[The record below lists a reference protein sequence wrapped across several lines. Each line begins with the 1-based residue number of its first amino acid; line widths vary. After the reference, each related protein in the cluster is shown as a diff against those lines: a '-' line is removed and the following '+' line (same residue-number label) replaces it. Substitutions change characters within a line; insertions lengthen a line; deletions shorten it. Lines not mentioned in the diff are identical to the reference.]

1 MSTESTNIWSWLI
14 GSPALRLGEAGV
26 EFGFE
31 RTLPAWAWAIIAL
44 VAVGFG
50 VIGYRRMEGSGAARL
65 GLAALRTLVLIV
77 LAVLI
82 SGPRLIRVNETE
94 EKDWVL
100 VLVDRSASMS
110 VADVEGA
117 GGWSNGSRRETRDEE
132 LRRALESSRG
142 VFAQLGAERVMVWL
156 GFDGGAYDLTVAEGE
171 AIPDLAEATG
181 RRTDLNRAL
190 EQALKRAAARPL
202 AGVVVLSDGR
212 SLEEPS
218 RALVRRLEAER
229 VPVFTVALGS
239 AQGLPDVGVRRVEA
253 PRTAFVKDSV
263 PVQVEV
269 TRSGP
274 AGVEGEKAIVELVD
288 ESTGAVLDTREV
300 VWPMIKASEDGKGSD
315 PVEQV
320 ERVTL
325 TPQPTGAGASRWPV
339 RVKRV
344 GGAGGA
350 GGAGEGDMVA
360 DNNTAEV
367 AIDLVDR
374 PLRIAY
380 FDGYPRWE
388 YRYIKNLLVREASIA
403 SVVMLLA
410 PGKRYIQEGTV
421 ILDALP
427 RNTEEWGKFDVIV
440 IGDLWPGVMTTEQLE
455 QIKERVSV
463 GGAGLIWIG
472 GEGSTPGAWRSTP
485 MADLLPFVL
494 GEQTV
499 SVSGNGLPVFDGAVT
514 ISPTLAA
521 ERLGVLRLSDTA
533 TNGLFWP
540 PELSDPKSGWSR
552 LYWAQKIDP
561 AIIKPTAEVLA
572 TATPVPEGG
581 GDARASD
588 ARPIVLSMRFGAGRV
603 LYVGTDEIWRWRYA
617 RGEQL
622 PERFWIQMVRLLGR
636 ESVARAGRAALI
648 EVAPERAEV
657 DQPVRVAV
665 TLIDQSLV
673 DAAPASLRVKVSRVG
688 GIDQKGGGEPGSDA
702 PSVELTL
709 LPEGRGDTGTRGV
722 GGAKGA
728 RTFAATW
735 VPTESGRYR
744 AEAIDPLLVSA
755 MGAGKGDLAA
765 KMEVWQP
772 DDELRRPQADHALL
786 AALSTATKGQAL
798 GTGDLGQLPKL
809 LPNRR
814 LKLTGE
820 PEVHTLWD
828 TPLAL
833 LVVVLLL
840 TAEWIGRRLM
850 RLA

>member
-1 MSTESTNIWSWLI
+1 MWSWLI
-14 GSPALRLGEAGV
+14 GSPLLRLGEAGV

-31 RTLPAWAWAIIAL
+31 RPLPAWAWAL
-44 VAVGFG
+44 VVLGAAVVG
-50 VIGYRRMEGSGAARL
+50 VLGYRRMEGTFWARAVLGGAR
-65 GLAALRTLVLIV
+65 AAVLVA

-82 SGPRLIRVNETE
+82 CGPRLVRANETE

-100 VLVDRSASMS
+100 VLVDRSGSMN
-110 VADVEGA
+110 VADVA
-117 GGWSNGSRRETRDEE
+117 GGPDGRQGTREAE
-132 LRRALESSRG
+132 LRGALASARG
-142 VFAQLGAERVMVWL
+142 VFEELSAERVVVWL
-156 GFDGGAYDLTVAEGE
+156 GFDGGAYDLTLAEGSAVPALGE
-171 AIPDLAEATG
+171 PTG

-212 SLEEPS
+212 SLAEPS

-239 AQGLPDVGVRRVEA
+239 AAGLPDVGVRRVES

-263 PVQVEV
+263 PVQAEIVR
-269 TRSGP
+269 TGP
-274 AGVEGEKAIVELVD
+274 AARAGEGEKVIVELVD
-288 ESTGAVLDTREV
+288 EASGAVLDTREV
-300 VWPMIKASEDGKGSD
+300 VWPEVKAAAGASEGGPDE
-315 PVEQV
+315 PVEQA
-320 ERVTL
+320 EKVTL
-325 TPQPTGAGASRWPV
+325 TTKPTGAGASRWTV
-339 RVKRV
+339 RVRPV
-344 GGAGGA
+344 GGGG
-350 GGAGEGDMVA
+350 GGGDMVA
-360 DNNTAEV
+360 ENNSAEV
-367 AIDLVDR
+367 AIELVDR
-374 PLRIAY
+374 PLRVAY

-427 RNTEEWGKFDVIV
+427 RTAEEWAKFDVIV
-440 IGDLWPGVMTTEQLE
+440 MGDVWPGVMTTEQLE

-472 GEGSTPGAWRSTP
+472 GEGATPGAWRSTP

-494 GEQTV
+494 GEQ
-499 SVSGNGLPVFDGAVT
+499 SVGGGGNGLPVFDGPVT
-514 ISPTLAA
+514 MTPTPAA
-521 ERLGVLRLSDTA
+521 ERLGVLRLSDEA
-533 TNGLFWP
+533 TNGMFWP
-540 PELSDPKSGWSR
+540 PALSDASAGWPR
-552 LYWAQKIDP
+552 LYWAQRIDP
-561 AIIKPTAEVLA
+561 AIIKPTAETLA

-581 GDARASD
+581 VTRENET
-588 ARPIVLSMRFGAGRV
+588 RPIVLSMRFGAGRV

-636 ESVARAGRAALI
+636 ESVARSGRAAIL

-657 DQPVRVAV
+657 EQPVRVAV

-673 DAAPASLRVKVSRVG
+673 DAAPASLRVRVMRVG
-688 GIDQKGGGEPGSDA
+688 GVDGKAESGGGASGDGA
-702 PSVELTL
+702 GQPSTELTL
-709 LPEGRGDTGTRGV
+709 TPEGGASGGSGRIKGT
-722 GGAKGA
+722 

-755 MGAGKGDLAA
+755 ASGAAGGGGDLAA
-765 KMEVWQP
+765 RVEVWQP
-772 DDELRRPQADHALL
+772 DDEMRRPQANHALL
-786 AALSTATKGQAL
+786 AALSAATKGQAL
-798 GTGDLGQLPKL
+798 RIDEMGQLPRL

-814 LKLTGE
+814 LMLTGE

-833 LVVVLLL
+833 IVVVVLL

>member
-1 MSTESTNIWSWLI
+1 MNEESTGVWSWLI
-14 GSPALRLGEAGV
+14 GSPLLRLGEAGV

-31 RTLPAWAWAIIAL
+31 RPIPAWAWAL
-44 VAVGFG
+44 VVLGAAAFG
-50 VIGYRRMEGSGAARL
+50 VFGYRRMEGAFWARATL
-65 GLAALRTLVLIV
+65 GALRAAVLVA

-82 SGPRLIRVNETE
+82 CGPRLIKLNERE

-100 VLVDRSASMS
+100 VLVDRSGSMN
-110 VADVEGA
+110 VADVAAGNGEGRQ
-117 GGWSNGSRRETRDEE
+117 GTREAE
-132 LRRALESSRG
+132 LRGALASARG
-142 VFAQLGAERVMVWL
+142 VFEELGAERVVVWL
-156 GFDGGAYDLTVAEGE
+156 GFDGGAYDLTLAEGGAVPVLGE
-171 AIPDLAEATG
+171 PMG

-212 SLEEPS
+212 SLAEPS

-239 AQGLPDVGVRRVEA
+239 AAGLPDVGVRRVES

-263 PVQVEV
+263 PVQVEIV
-269 TRSGP
+269 RTGP
-274 AGVEGEKAIVELVD
+274 AARAGDAEKMIVELVD
-288 ESTGAVLDTREV
+288 ETSGAVLDTREI
-300 VWPMIKASEDGKGSD
+300 VWPEVKAVGGAGGDGAAEE

-320 ERVTL
+320 EKVTL
-325 TPQPTGAGASRWPV
+325 TTKPTGAGASRWSV
-339 RVKRV
+339 RVRS
-344 GGAGGA
+344 AGGA
-350 GGAGEGDMVA
+350 PDMVA
-360 DNNTAEV
+360 ENNTAEV
-367 AIDLVDR
+367 AIELVDR
-374 PLRIAY
+374 PLRVAY

-388 YRYIKNLLVREASIA
+388 YRYIKNLLVREASLA

-427 RNTEEWGKFDVIV
+427 RTAEEWAKFDVIM

-472 GEGSTPGAWRSTP
+472 GEGATPGAWRSTP

-494 GEQTV
+494 GEQ
-499 SVSGNGLPVFDGAVT
+499 SVVGAGGGNGLPVFDGPVT
-514 ISPTLAA
+514 IAPTAAA
-521 ERLGVLRLSDTA
+521 ERLGVLRLSDEE
-533 TNGLFWP
+533 TNGMFWP
-540 PELSDPKSGWSR
+540 PALSDPSAGWSR
-552 LYWAQKIDP
+552 LYWAQRIDP
-561 AIIKPTAEVLA
+561 GIIKPTAETLA

-581 GDARASD
+581 VGRENE

-636 ESVARAGRAALI
+636 ESVARSGRAAMI

-657 DQPVRVAV
+657 EQPVRVAV

-673 DAAPASLRVKVSRVG
+673 DAAPASLRVKVVRVG
-688 GIDQKGGGEPGSDA
+688 GVDGKGESAAGGGVDQ
-702 PSVELTL
+702 PSMELTL
-709 LPEGRGDTGTRGV
+709 TPEGGAAS
-722 GGAKGA
+722 GGAGRA
-728 RTFAATW
+728 RGTRTFAATW

-755 MGAGKGDLAA
+755 ASSAAVGRGDLSA
-765 KMEVWQP
+765 KVEVWQP
-772 DDELRRPQADHALL
+772 DDEMRRPQANHALL
-786 AALSTATKGQAL
+786 AALSSATKGQVL
-798 GTGDLGQLPKL
+798 RTDELGQLPRL

-814 LKLTGE
+814 LMLTGE

-833 LVVVLLL
+833 MVVVLLL
-840 TAEWIGRRLM
+840 TAEWIGRRLL